1 VAEVT
6 ERSNWAVP
14 KKLRPCYG
22 GPRVRIPFP
31 PAVSLLQTAIE
42 TIQRKQRWHPRAD
55 AIVVMMVI
63 SDLSLSHIAPLSL
76 VTAN

>member
-22 GPRVRIPFP
+22 GPRVRIPGGNLATSQGHRKGAP
-31 PAVSLLQTAIE
+31 SLPDPGGYRLA
-42 TIQRKQRWHPRAD
+42 RLR
-55 AIVVMMVI
+55 
-63 SDLSLSHIAPLSL
+63 
-76 VTAN
+76 